1 MRVGIIGCGNISET
15 YFNSQKIFNNFKI
28 ISCTDINNNI
38 SKKSAKK
45 FNIKSESVE
54 EILSNKEVDL
64 ILNLTVP
71 SAHKKIILD
80 SLNSGKSC
88 FSEKPLAMNFK
99 EGLEIAKIANKNK
112 LYVGC
117 APDTFLGASGQK
129 ARKLIDNGEIG
140 KIVLGTFNMMSH
152 GMEDWHPNPDF

>member
-1 MRVGIIGCGNISET
+1 MIQKTIKITQSDLLKSKFYIMRVGIIGCGNISET

-28 ISCTDINNNI
+28 ISCADINNNI

-64 ILNLTVP
+64 TLNLTVP

-117 APDTFLGASGQK
+117 APDTFLVPQVKKQK
-129 ARKLIDNGEIG
+129 TNR
-140 KIVLGTFNMMSH
+140 
-152 GMEDWHPNPDF
+152 